1 MLPKFSGEIT
11 KFKSF
16 WDRFDSAVNKDADLS
31 SINKFNYLHELLE
44 GQAAQAIQGLTVSL
58 SGCR

>member
-16 WDRFDSAVNKDADLS
+16 WDSFDSAVNKNAHLS
-31 SINKFNYLHELLE
+31 SVDKFNYLHALLE
-44 GQAAQAIQGLTVSL
+44 GQAAQAIQIFKLFY
-58 SGCR
+58 